1 MISPALAWGHFLTAC
16 LLGAGLGLVY
26 DFLRPLRPRFTALSD
41 LLFLGVLGYTLVYL
55 FFGVCAG
62 DIRGGYA
69 LGLAAGGFCWEW
81 TLGRIFSPVFAGF
94 WKALGGFSGLWRH
107 LGKNFFKKPEKTK
120 IFLCKLGKMGYN
132 KEE

>member
-1 MISPALAWGHFLTAC
+1 MISPALAWGQFLTAC

-55 FFGVCAG
+55 FFGVCRG

-94 WKALGGFSGLWRH
+94 WKGLGGLFPGFGGTLEKIFSKKSEKNKNFSLQA
-107 LGKNFFKKPEKTK
+107 GKNG
-120 IFLCKLGKMGYN
+120 LQ
-132 KEE
+132 

>member
-69 LGLAAGGFCWEW
+69 LGLAAGGFAWEW
-81 TLGRIFSPVFAGF
+81 TLGRLISPVFAGF
-94 WKALGGFSGLWRH
+94 WKALGGFSGLWGH
-107 LGKNFFKKPEKTK
+107 LGKNFFKKIRKNK
-120 IFLCKLGKMGYN
+120 NFSLQAGKNGLQ
-132 KEE
+132 

>member
-69 LGLAAGGFCWEW
+69 LGLAAGGFAWEW
-81 TLGRIFSPVFAGF
+81 TLGRLISPVFAGF
-94 WKALGGFSGLWRH
+94 WKALGHLFRALGAPWKKFFQKKIRKNKNFSLQA
-107 LGKNFFKKPEKTK
+107 GKNG
-120 IFLCKLGKMGYN
+120 LQ
-132 KEE
+132 